1 MTAGLWVDMIDFA
14 VLGEAWM
21 SELGDLN
28 WDAGCDISEP
38 ADEVIDGLDLGVFVG
53 NWLEGV

>member
-1 MTAGLWVDMIDFA
+1 MVDFA
-14 VLGEAWM
+14 VLGDAWM
-21 SELGDLN
+21 SEAGDLN

-38 ADEVIDGLDLGVFVG
+38 EDEVIDGLGLGVFVG